1 MKHAAG
7 LRRRIRFMKR
17 CRWARGLLLT
27 LVLCALC
34 ASAGAENYT
43 KLRYRDSGDAVL
55 RLQQALN
62 QLGYAAGTADG
73 KFGAATEKAVRNFQK
88 ANGLT
93 QDGIAGNA
101 TQTLLY
107 QMANG
112 TVAAVTPAPS
122 TSGTTN
128 VSGGTTTG
136 LFAGNYQTLQYG
148 SRGTRV
154 TTLQNALNQ
163 LGFSAG
169 TADGRFGLGT
179 QKAVVSFQKSAG
191 LKQDGKAGKATLVAL
206 EKAVSGETTVTPA
219 PGSSATAAPSSGIP
233 TRILRQGASG
243 DDVKSVQTRLQALGY
258 YAGTIDGK
266 YGSGTI
272 AAMQAFQSR
281 NGLTVDG
288 KAGSATYAVLYSANA
303 VPAYATAAPDGVA
316 TATPTPAPATPTPS
330 SGWTVPTRILR
341 KGAQGSDVK
350 SVQTRLQSLGYYA
363 GTIDGKYGSGTI
375 SAMQEFQR
383 RNGLV
388 VDGKAGSNTYA
399 KLFSDSAVGAETTT
413 PTPMPTGSTIPT
425 RTLQSGSSGE
435 DVKLVQNRLKALGYY
450 SGTVDGS
457 FGSGTVTALKA
468 FQLTNNL
475 TSDGIAGS
483 GTYAKLFS
491 DSAIAAGASATNYP
505 TLRVGATGSDVTQL
519 QTALSNLKYT
529 VTVNGTYDAA
539 TKEAVIAF
547 QQRNMLGVDGVA
559 GPSTLAKLYSGS
571 AVTGDTAVTT
581 PAPNG
586 GGDVPSVSEL
596 KLLHW
601 YTDVKPVLRG
611 KKSIYVYDP
620 ASGYSFTLHL
630 YSLGRHADVEPMT
643 AQDTANMMAAFG
655 GKAYWEPVK
664 FVYVKLPNGVWT
676 VATMHNVAHGG
687 QSIKDNNF
695 NGQNCVHFLRDMDEC
710 TKNDPSYGVK
720 NQKAIRENW
729 KRLTGET
736 VD

>member
-1 MKHAAG
+1 
-7 LRRRIRFMKR
+7 MKR

-34 ASAGAENYT
+34 ASAGAEDYT

-88 ANGLT
+88 TNGLT

-107 QMANG
+107 QMVNG

-243 DDVKSVQTRLQALGY
+243 DDVKSVQTRLQ
-258 YAGTIDGK
+258 
-266 YGSGTI
+266 
-272 AAMQAFQSR
+272 
-281 NGLTVDG
+281 
-288 KAGSATYAVLYSANA
+288 
-303 VPAYATAAPDGVA
+303 
-316 TATPTPAPATPTPS
+316 
-330 SGWTVPTRILR
+330 
-341 KGAQGSDVK
+341 
-350 SVQTRLQSLGYYA
+350 SLGYYA
-363 GTIDGKYGSGTI
+363 GTIDGKYGSGTV

-399 KLFSDSAVGAETTT
+399 KLFSDSA
-413 PTPMPTGSTIPT
+413 
-425 RTLQSGSSGE
+425 
-435 DVKLVQNRLKALGYY
+435 
-450 SGTVDGS
+450 
-457 FGSGTVTALKA
+457 
-468 FQLTNNL
+468 
-475 TSDGIAGS
+475 
-483 GTYAKLFS
+483 
-491 DSAIAAGASATNYP
+491 IAAGASATNYP
-505 TLRVGATGSDVTQL
+505 PLRVGATGSDVTQL

-695 NGQNCVHFLRDMDEC
+695 NGQNCIHFLRDMDEC
-710 TKNDPSYGVK
+710 AKNDPSYGVK

>member
-88 ANGLT
+88 TNGLT

-243 DDVKSVQTRLQALGY
+243 DDVKSVQTRLQ
-258 YAGTIDGK
+258 
-266 YGSGTI
+266 
-272 AAMQAFQSR
+272 
-281 NGLTVDG
+281 
-288 KAGSATYAVLYSANA
+288 
-303 VPAYATAAPDGVA
+303 
-316 TATPTPAPATPTPS
+316 
-330 SGWTVPTRILR
+330 
-341 KGAQGSDVK
+341 
-350 SVQTRLQSLGYYA
+350 SLGYYA
-363 GTIDGKYGSGTI
+363 GTIDGKYGSGTV

-457 FGSGTVTALKA
+457 FGRGTVTALKA

-586 GGDVPSVSEL
+586 GGDAPSVSEL

-710 TKNDPSYGVK
+710 AKNDPSYGVK

>member
-1 MKHAAG
+1 M
-7 LRRRIRFMKR
+7 
-17 CRWARGLLLT
+17 
-27 LVLCALC
+27 
-34 ASAGAENYT
+34 
-43 KLRYRDSGDAVL
+43 
-55 RLQQALN
+55 
-62 QLGYAAGTADG
+62 
-73 KFGAATEKAVRNFQK
+73 
-88 ANGLT
+88 
-93 QDGIAGNA
+93 
-101 TQTLLY
+101 
-107 QMANG
+107 
-112 TVAAVTPAPS
+112 
-122 TSGTTN
+122 
-128 VSGGTTTG
+128 
-136 LFAGNYQTLQYG
+136 
-148 SRGTRV
+148 
-154 TTLQNALNQ
+154 
-163 LGFSAG
+163 
-169 TADGRFGLGT
+169 
-179 QKAVVSFQKSAG
+179 
-191 LKQDGKAGKATLVAL
+191 
-206 EKAVSGETTVTPA
+206 
-219 PGSSATAAPSSGIP
+219 
-233 TRILRQGASG
+233 
-243 DDVKSVQTRLQALGY
+243 
-258 YAGTIDGK
+258 
-266 YGSGTI
+266 
-272 AAMQAFQSR
+272 
-281 NGLTVDG
+281 
-288 KAGSATYAVLYSANA
+288 
-303 VPAYATAAPDGVA
+303 
-316 TATPTPAPATPTPS
+316 
-330 SGWTVPTRILR
+330 
-341 KGAQGSDVK
+341 
-350 SVQTRLQSLGYYA
+350 
-363 GTIDGKYGSGTI
+363 
-375 SAMQEFQR
+375 
-383 RNGLV
+383 
-388 VDGKAGSNTYA
+388 
-399 KLFSDSAVGAETTT
+399 
-413 PTPMPTGSTIPT
+413 IPT

-710 TKNDPSYGVK
+710 AKNDPSYGVK

-736 VD
+736 VS

>member
-1 MKHAAG
+1 
-7 LRRRIRFMKR
+7 MKR

-34 ASAGAENYT
+34 ASAGAESYT
-43 KLRYRDSGDAVL
+43 KLRYRDNGDAVL

-93 QDGIAGNA
+93 QDGIAGDA

-107 QMANG
+107 QMVNG

-122 TSGTTN
+122 TSGNTTI
-128 VSGGTTTG
+128 SGGTATG

-243 DDVKSVQTRLQALGY
+243 DDVKSVQTRLQ
-258 YAGTIDGK
+258 
-266 YGSGTI
+266 
-272 AAMQAFQSR
+272 
-281 NGLTVDG
+281 
-288 KAGSATYAVLYSANA
+288 
-303 VPAYATAAPDGVA
+303 
-316 TATPTPAPATPTPS
+316 
-330 SGWTVPTRILR
+330 
-341 KGAQGSDVK
+341 
-350 SVQTRLQSLGYYA
+350 SLGYYA
-363 GTIDGKYGSGTI
+363 GTIDGKYGSGTV

>member
-1 MKHAAG
+1 
-7 LRRRIRFMKR
+7 MKR

-34 ASAGAENYT
+34 ASAGAEDYT

-107 QMANG
+107 QMVNG

-122 TSGTTN
+122 TSGTTH

-243 DDVKSVQTRLQALGY
+243 DDVKSVQTRLQ
-258 YAGTIDGK
+258 
-266 YGSGTI
+266 
-272 AAMQAFQSR
+272 
-281 NGLTVDG
+281 
-288 KAGSATYAVLYSANA
+288 
-303 VPAYATAAPDGVA
+303 
-316 TATPTPAPATPTPS
+316 
-330 SGWTVPTRILR
+330 
-341 KGAQGSDVK
+341 
-350 SVQTRLQSLGYYA
+350 SLGYYA
-363 GTIDGKYGSGTI
+363 GTIDGKYGSGTV

-695 NGQNCVHFLRDMDEC
+695 NGQNCIHFLRDMDEC

-736 VD
+736 VS

>member
-1 MKHAAG
+1 
-7 LRRRIRFMKR
+7 
-17 CRWARGLLLT
+17 
-27 LVLCALC
+27 
-34 ASAGAENYT
+34 
-43 KLRYRDSGDAVL
+43 
-55 RLQQALN
+55 
-62 QLGYAAGTADG
+62 
-73 KFGAATEKAVRNFQK
+73 
-88 ANGLT
+88 
-93 QDGIAGNA
+93 
-101 TQTLLY
+101 
-107 QMANG
+107 
-112 TVAAVTPAPS
+112 
-122 TSGTTN
+122 
-128 VSGGTTTG
+128 
-136 LFAGNYQTLQYG
+136 
-148 SRGTRV
+148 
-154 TTLQNALNQ
+154 
-163 LGFSAG
+163 
-169 TADGRFGLGT
+169 
-179 QKAVVSFQKSAG
+179 
-191 LKQDGKAGKATLVAL
+191 
-206 EKAVSGETTVTPA
+206 
-219 PGSSATAAPSSGIP
+219 
-233 TRILRQGASG
+233 
-243 DDVKSVQTRLQALGY
+243 
-258 YAGTIDGK
+258 
-266 YGSGTI
+266 
-272 AAMQAFQSR
+272 
-281 NGLTVDG
+281 
-288 KAGSATYAVLYSANA
+288 
-303 VPAYATAAPDGVA
+303 
-316 TATPTPAPATPTPS
+316 
-330 SGWTVPTRILR
+330 
-341 KGAQGSDVK
+341 
-350 SVQTRLQSLGYYA
+350 
-363 GTIDGKYGSGTI
+363 
-375 SAMQEFQR
+375 MQEFQR

-399 KLFSDSAVGAETTT
+399 KLFSDSAAGAETTT

-425 RTLQSGSSGE
+425 RMLQSGSSGE

>member
-1 MKHAAG
+1 M
-7 LRRRIRFMKR
+7 
-17 CRWARGLLLT
+17 
-27 LVLCALC
+27 
-34 ASAGAENYT
+34 AS
-43 KLRYRDSGDAVL
+43 D
-55 RLQQALN
+55 
-62 QLGYAAGTADG
+62 
-73 KFGAATEKAVRNFQK
+73 F
-88 ANGLT
+88 
-93 QDGIAGNA
+93 
-101 TQTLLY
+101 
-107 QMANG
+107 
-112 TVAAVTPAPS
+112 
-122 TSGTTN
+122 
-128 VSGGTTTG
+128 
-136 LFAGNYQTLQYG
+136 
-148 SRGTRV
+148 
-154 TTLQNALNQ
+154 
-163 LGFSAG
+163 
-169 TADGRFGLGT
+169 
-179 QKAVVSFQKSAG
+179 
-191 LKQDGKAGKATLVAL
+191 
-206 EKAVSGETTVTPA
+206 
-219 PGSSATAAPSSGIP
+219 
-233 TRILRQGASG
+233 
-243 DDVKSVQTRLQALGY
+243 
-258 YAGTIDGK
+258 
-266 YGSGTI
+266 
-272 AAMQAFQSR
+272 
-281 NGLTVDG
+281 
-288 KAGSATYAVLYSANA
+288 
-303 VPAYATAAPDGVA
+303 
-316 TATPTPAPATPTPS
+316 
-330 SGWTVPTRILR
+330 
-341 KGAQGSDVK
+341 
-350 SVQTRLQSLGYYA
+350 
-363 GTIDGKYGSGTI
+363 
-375 SAMQEFQR
+375 
-383 RNGLV
+383 
-388 VDGKAGSNTYA
+388 
-399 KLFSDSAVGAETTT
+399 FSDSAAGAETTSPT
-413 PTPMPTGSTIPT
+413 PTPTNSTIPT

-695 NGQNCVHFLRDMDEC
+695 NGQNCIHFLRDMDEC
-710 TKNDPSYGVK
+710 AKNDPSYGVK

>member
-1 MKHAAG
+1 
-7 LRRRIRFMKR
+7 MKR

-34 ASAGAENYT
+34 ASAGAESYT
-43 KLRYRDSGDAVL
+43 KLRYRDNGDAVL

-93 QDGIAGNA
+93 QDGIAGDA

-107 QMANG
+107 QMVNG

-122 TSGTTN
+122 TSGNTTI
-128 VSGGTTTG
+128 SGGTATG

-191 LKQDGKAGKATLVAL
+191 LQQDGKAGKATLVAL
-206 EKAVSGETTVTPA
+206 EKAVSGEATVTPA

-272 AAMQAFQSR
+272 TAMQAFQSR

-288 KAGSATYAVLYSANA
+288 KAGSATYAVLYGANA
-303 VPAYATAAPDGVA
+303 VPAYATAAPDGAA

-350 SVQTRLQSLGYYA
+350 SVQTRLQALGYYA
-363 GTIDGKYGSGTI
+363 GTIDGKYGSGTA

-399 KLFSDSAVGAETTT
+399 KLFSDSAVGAEAAT
-413 PTPMPTGSTIPT
+413 PTPAP
-425 RTLQSGSSGE
+425 
-435 DVKLVQNRLKALGYY
+435 
-450 SGTVDGS
+450 
-457 FGSGTVTALKA
+457 VT
-468 FQLTNNL
+468 
-475 TSDGIAGS
+475 
-483 GTYAKLFS
+483 
-491 DSAIAAGASATNYP
+491 P
-505 TLRVGATGSDVTQL
+505 
-519 QTALSNLKYT
+519 
-529 VTVNGTYDAA
+529 
-539 TKEAVIAF
+539 
-547 QQRNMLGVDGVA
+547 
-559 GPSTLAKLYSGS
+559 
-571 AVTGDTAVTT
+571 T
-581 PAPNG
+581 PA
-586 GGDVPSVSEL
+586 
-596 KLLHW
+596 
-601 YTDVKPVLRG
+601 
-611 KKSIYVYDP
+611 
-620 ASGYSFTLHL
+620 
-630 YSLGRHADVEPMT
+630 
-643 AQDTANMMAAFG
+643 
-655 GKAYWEPVK
+655 
-664 FVYVKLPNGVWT
+664 
-676 VATMHNVAHGG
+676 
-687 QSIKDNNF
+687 
-695 NGQNCVHFLRDMDEC
+695 
-710 TKNDPSYGVK
+710 
-720 NQKAIRENW
+720 
-729 KRLTGET
+729 
-736 VD
+736 

>member
-7 LRRRIRFMKR
+7 PRRRIRFMKR

-34 ASAGAENYT
+34 ASAGAEDYT

-88 ANGLT
+88 TNGLT

-107 QMANG
+107 QMVNG

-243 DDVKSVQTRLQALGY
+243 DDVKSVQTRLQ
-258 YAGTIDGK
+258 
-266 YGSGTI
+266 
-272 AAMQAFQSR
+272 
-281 NGLTVDG
+281 
-288 KAGSATYAVLYSANA
+288 
-303 VPAYATAAPDGVA
+303 
-316 TATPTPAPATPTPS
+316 
-330 SGWTVPTRILR
+330 
-341 KGAQGSDVK
+341 
-350 SVQTRLQSLGYYA
+350 SLGYYA
-363 GTIDGKYGSGTI
+363 GTIDGKYGSGTV

-399 KLFSDSAVGAETTT
+399 KLFSDSAAGAETTSPT
-413 PTPMPTGSTIPT
+413 PTPTNSTIPT

-695 NGQNCVHFLRDMDEC
+695 NGQNCIHFLRDMDEC
-710 TKNDPSYGVK
+710 AKNDPSYGVK

>member
-1 MKHAAG
+1 
-7 LRRRIRFMKR
+7 MKR

-34 ASAGAENYT
+34 ASAGAESYT
-43 KLRYRDSGDAVL
+43 KLRYRDNGDAVL

-93 QDGIAGNA
+93 QDGIAGDA

-107 QMANG
+107 QMVNG

-122 TSGTTN
+122 TSGNTTI
-128 VSGGTTTG
+128 SGGTATG

-191 LKQDGKAGKATLVAL
+191 LQQDGKAGKATLVAL
-206 EKAVSGETTVTPA
+206 EKAVSGEATVTPA
-219 PGSSATAAPSSGIP
+219 PGSSTTAAPSSGIP

-266 YGSGTI
+266 YGSGT
-272 AAMQAFQSR
+272 
-281 NGLTVDG
+281 V
-288 KAGSATYAVLYSANA
+288 
-303 VPAYATAAPDGVA
+303 
-316 TATPTPAPATPTPS
+316 
-330 SGWTVPTRILR
+330 
-341 KGAQGSDVK
+341 
-350 SVQTRLQSLGYYA
+350 
-363 GTIDGKYGSGTI
+363 

-399 KLFSDSAVGAETTT
+399 KLFSDSAVGAEATT
-413 PTPMPTGSTIPT
+413 PTPAPVTPTPTPADSMIPT

-710 TKNDPSYGVK
+710 AKNDPSYGVK

-736 VD
+736 VS

>member
-73 KFGAATEKAVRNFQK
+73 KFGAATEKAVRNFQR

-107 QMANG
+107 QMVNG

-128 VSGGTTTG
+128 VSGGTATG

-243 DDVKSVQTRLQALGY
+243 DDVKSVQTRLQ
-258 YAGTIDGK
+258 
-266 YGSGTI
+266 
-272 AAMQAFQSR
+272 
-281 NGLTVDG
+281 
-288 KAGSATYAVLYSANA
+288 
-303 VPAYATAAPDGVA
+303 
-316 TATPTPAPATPTPS
+316 
-330 SGWTVPTRILR
+330 
-341 KGAQGSDVK
+341 
-350 SVQTRLQSLGYYA
+350 SLGYYA
-363 GTIDGKYGSGTI
+363 GTIDGKYGSGTV

-710 TKNDPSYGVK
+710 AKNDPSYGVK